1 MIIGVGGARRTSTN
15 RAVFALLALVC
26 ELTGRSLTTRLDRL
40 FHVAPLA
47 APMTSYYP
55 FLLAAVRV
63 AAALA
68 LAGVA
73 WRLLRAHGIA
83 TAGEPLAG
91 AGGQRRVGT
100 PRLRIR
106 LTPRLWLA
114 SFGATALWFLVQND
128 AGQLSEG
135 RWPLLGPWL
144 HTYALP
150 VFAVLS
156 ILLALGWSMG
166 RDWLDE
172 VEAYAAAIVA
182 RVCPALRP
190 TLTEPA
196 RRRFRDERAPR
207 QLFGA
212 SFESRP
218 PPHPA

>member
-1 MIIGVGGARRTSTN
+1 
-15 RAVFALLALVC
+15 VFALLALVC
-26 ELTGRSLTTRLDRL
+26 ELTGRSVTTRLDRL

-55 FLLAAVRV
+55 FLLAAIRV
-63 AAALA
+63 LAALV

-73 WRLLRAHGIA
+73 WRLLRAHGTA
-83 TAGEPLAG
+83 TAGEALAR
-91 AGGQRRVGT
+91 AVGQRRVGA
-100 PRLRIR
+100 PRLRVR
-106 LTPRLWLA
+106 LTPKLWFA

-128 AGQLSEG
+128 AEQVSEG
-135 RWPLLGPWL
+135 RWPLLAPWL

-156 ILLALGWSMG
+156 ILLALGWSIC
-166 RDWLDE
+166 RDWLNE

-182 RVCPALRP
+182 RVCRALRP
-190 TLTEPA
+190 TVTVPA

-218 PPHPA
+218 PPLPI

>member
-1 MIIGVGGARRTSTN
+1 VGGARRTSTQ

-26 ELTGRSLTTRLDRL
+26 ELTGRSVTTRLDRL
-40 FHVAPLA
+40 LHVTPLA

-55 FLLAAVRV
+55 FLLAAIRV
-63 AAALA
+63 VAALA

-83 TAGEPLAG
+83 TAGEALMRAV
-91 AGGQRRVGT
+91 GQRRVGA
-100 PRLRIR
+100 PRLQIR
-106 LTPRLWLA
+106 LTPQLWLA
-114 SFGATALWFLVQND
+114 SFGATALWFLIQND
-128 AGQLSEG
+128 AEQVSEG
-135 RWPLLGPWL
+135 RWPLLAPWL

-156 ILLALGWSMG
+156 VLLALGWSIG

-182 RVCPALRP
+182 RVCRALRP
-190 TLTEPA
+190 TATVPT
-196 RRRFRDERAPR
+196 RRRFCDERAPR

-212 SFESRP
+212 AFQSRP
-218 PPHPA
+218 PPLPS

>member
-1 MIIGVGGARRTSTN
+1 MHPSQ
-15 RAVFALLALVC
+15 RAVFVLLALIC
-26 ELTGRSLTTRLDRL
+26 ELTGRSVTVRLDRL

-47 APMTSYYP
+47 APMASYYP
-55 FLLAAVRV
+55 FLLAAIRV
-63 AAALA
+63 VAALA

-83 TAGEPLAG
+83 NGGEALMRPV
-91 AGGQRRVGT
+91 GQRRVGA

-106 LTPRLWLA
+106 LTPKLWLA
-114 SFGATALWFLVQND
+114 SFGATALWFLIQND
-128 AGQLSEG
+128 AEQVSEG
-135 RWPLLGPWL
+135 RWPLLAPWL

-156 ILLALGWSMG
+156 VLLALGWSMG

-172 VEAYAAAIVA
+172 VEAYAAAIVS
-182 RVCPALRP
+182 RVCRALRP
-190 TLTEPA
+190 TAALPT
-196 RRRFRDERAPR
+196 RRCFCDERAPR

-218 PPHPA
+218 PPLPA